1 MLPTKTI
8 CVAAC
13 LTTVL
18 LIFAAPLIAQV
29 PQSQTDERTRAIEQ
43 LREEINLVNFVNG
56 LNLSEDQ
63 IKKLIAI
70 GKEVQTRKDSE
81 YAKLQSFLSETER
94 AFADLKANLLAK
106 GPNVPQD
113 IEGKAN
119 KLNDR
124 IKELRLKM
132 DEEYEGYAKKV
143 CTLLTD
149 AQKDVISTF
158 KPCLVPPKSQKNP
171 VLVGQSA
178 ANDMAM
184 KILRGIREMPD
195 RVFQKQRDML
205 VERQFDMIRKNH
217 GQELAEAEKT
227 AERERDYKL
236 LDEIRSMDD
245 KNFELEKDRLA
256 TELKVKDRAE
266 DLHEELK
273 SLTKERDPEVAEK
286 ATARYFLSPVILP
299 ILEDRLK
306 NLESYRQASQV
317 DLDTTTPTDRPT

>member
-1 MLPTKTI
+1 MASTRIVL
-8 CVAAC
+8 VATSLA
-13 LTTVL
+13 TAL
-18 LIFAAPLIAQV
+18 LVFAAPLGAQA
-29 PQSQTDERTRAIEQ
+29 PQTQTDERTKAIEQ

-63 IKKLIAI
+63 LKKLIAI
-70 GKEVQTRKDSE
+70 SGEVQTRKDSE
-81 YAKLQSFLSETER
+81 YAKLQSLLTDTER
-94 AFADLKANLLAK
+94 AFAELKANLLAK

-113 IEGKAN
+113 IEGKASR
-119 KLNDR
+119 LNDR
-124 IKELRLKM
+124 LKELRVKM

-143 CTLLTD
+143 CALLTD

-158 KPCLVPPKSQKNP
+158 KPCLTPPKNQKNP
-171 VLVGQSA
+171 VLVGQSDG
-178 ANDMAM
+178 NDIAM

-195 RVFQKQRDML
+195 KVFQKQREMIL
-205 VERQFDMIRKNH
+205 ERQFDKIKKGH
-217 GQELAEAEKT
+217 GTELSEAEKT
-227 AERERDYKL
+227 AERERVYKL
-236 LDEIRSMDD
+236 LDEIRTMDD
-245 KNFELEKDRLA
+245 KKFELDKDRLA

-286 ATARYFLSPVILP
+286 STARYFLSPVIVP

-317 DLDTTTPTDRPT
+317 DLDATTPTDRPT